1 MDYQN
6 QANILVILVDQ
17 LRTPHWSPSQEILD
31 QYLPA
36 QAALRRGAVVFANYY
51 TAATACTPSR
61 STLLTG
67 LYTHQN
73 GMLATRAQSE
83 PAMHT
88 GFPTWGKALRE
99 IGYQTNWY
107 GKWHLSDTS
116 TLEPYGFAGGTFPS
130 PNGEPQEGILRD
142 PGIVDQFLAWFDSE
156 ADRGPWVTTVSL
168 INPHDIMYYP
178 AETTEFLQGQAVPQL
193 FRHLPPNFETPE
205 TLRANHKP
213 HLTQVYLKFCD
224 VFGPLPYS
232 GDGYEAEWIEM
243 QNAYLFFQQEVDR
256 QIARVTAALDSK
268 PAIAERTLVIFLS
281 DHGEYLGSH
290 GLRGKAGGLYEEGIH
305 VPLAIKDPTGWWA
318 RSPEIERTQLVSSVD
333 FFGLLLTLATG
344 DNAWRSQAQYAHLA
358 DRADLGAILR
368 DPHSRGRPYILSTA
382 DEPWT
387 DEYTLPEYPDTI
399 PNHAIAYRT
408 RTAKLGFYSHWEP
421 VATAL
426 SREQQEW
433 ELYDY
438 APVNGR
444 RELLNE
450 YATKPQL
457 AARLRQ
463 ALETVAL
470 PNELR
475 KPLPLTLKVVQE
487 EALQNHFINL
497 DNPKLK
503 WSTGNTTLSGA
514 SVEGVNTKSA

>member
-1 MDYQN
+1 MGSG
-6 QANILVILVDQ
+6 I
-17 LRTPHWSPSQEILD
+17 
-31 QYLPA
+31 
-36 QAALRRGAVVFANYY
+36 
-51 TAATACTPSR
+51 
-61 STLLTG
+61 
-67 LYTHQN
+67 
-73 GMLATRAQSE
+73 
-83 PAMHT
+83 
-88 GFPTWGKALRE
+88 FPTPARWR
-99 IGYQTNWY
+99 
-107 GKWHLSDTS
+107 
-116 TLEPYGFAGGTFPS
+116 PYGFAGGTFPS

-475 KPLPLTLKVVQE
+475 KPLPSHFEGCAGGGSAKSLHQSRQPEIETGAPATQRCPARLLK
-487 EALQNHFINL
+487 A
-497 DNPKLK
+497 
-503 WSTGNTTLSGA
+503 
-514 SVEGVNTKSA
+514 